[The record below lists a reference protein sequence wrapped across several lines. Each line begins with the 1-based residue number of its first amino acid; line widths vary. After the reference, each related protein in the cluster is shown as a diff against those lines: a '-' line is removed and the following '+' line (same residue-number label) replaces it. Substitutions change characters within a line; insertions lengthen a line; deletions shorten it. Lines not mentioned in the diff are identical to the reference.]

1 MFPKLI
7 RKNSAPSIRNR
18 VLYKKGLDGDDSYL
32 KLIIEFRKMYI
43 FFAPKNKK
51 KYPQKLPSKVAH
63 NWLGLAVQLSNFQR
77 SAVELPSD
85 NTLIF

>member
-63 NWLGLAVQLSNFQR
+63 NWLGLAVFSPGSLCFVQR
-77 SAVELPSD
+77 DSSIGGL
-85 NTLIF
+85 